1 MLNAPIMIQ
10 ACLKNRSYNSKNG
23 PLLRVEAA
31 PPLLFCGN
39 TCICC
44 SDGVTDWGF
53 GPITW
58 QEGRDLLTLNQWGS
72 LLTVSL
78 YQSWRAIKTS
88 CWVLLGLMN
97 HLKSMKTLLTS
108 PKLKCCNRF
117 FFLLFFIKGKLLS
130 TSPGKCTLQFLF
142 FFYFSPIFK
151 RDKGFLQSVIITV
164 PRNSWDSALNLIRRL
179 CSAVKCPALISLD
192 VLSPLCTQQVMIS
205 KLKW

>member
-88 CWVLLGLMN
+88 CWVLFGLMN

-117 FFLLFFIKGKLLS
+117 FFCFFSLKENYCQQAPASVLFS
-130 TSPGKCTLQFLF
+130 
-142 FFYFSPIFK
+142 FYFSFT
-151 RDKGFLQSVIITV
+151 FL
-164 PRNSWDSALNLIRRL
+164 RF
-179 CSAVKCPALISLD
+179 
-192 VLSPLCTQQVMIS
+192 
-205 KLKW
+205 LKETRAFYRQW